1 MTALPD
7 AGAWRALAQAEV
19 GGDVELAP
27 GELEC
32 REFELAR
39 AAFDLRYPDT
49 EARMVAAFLR
59 FHQLGFEAFF
69 QGASSV
75 PMAIAGRPNLAS
87 MWMDGFLSAR
97 MTALAK
103 RCDCDCSR
111 RYRWGQGY
119 EECPR
124 RQLALNQ
131 KSLNLV
137 TALQA

>member
-7 AGAWRALAQAEV
+7 AGAWRALVQAELD
-19 GGDVELAP
+19 GDVELTP
-27 GELEC
+27 GELEI

-69 QGASSV
+69 QGACTV
-75 PMAIAGRPNLAS
+75 PMAIAGQPQLAS

-97 MTALAK
+97 MAALAK

-111 RYRWGQGY
+111 HYRWGQGY

>member
-7 AGAWRALAQAEV
+7 ADAWRALAQAKV
-19 GGDVELAP
+19 DDDVELAP
-27 GELEC
+27 GEMEC

-39 AAFDLRYPDT
+39 AAFDLRYP
-49 EARMVAAFLR
+49 ESEVRMAAAFIR

-75 PMAIAGRPNLAS
+75 PMAIASRPQLAS
-87 MWMDGFLSAR
+87 MWMDGFLTAR
-97 MTALAK
+97 MAALAK

-124 RQLALNQ
+124 RQFALNQ
-131 KSLNLV
+131 KSLKV
-137 TALQA
+137 FTALRA

>member
-7 AGAWRALAQAEV
+7 AGAWRALAQADV
-19 GGDVELAP
+19 DGDVESAP

-32 REFELAR
+32 REFELAQ

-49 EARMVAAFLR
+49 QVRMVAAFKR
-59 FHQLGFEAFF
+59 FHQLGFEAYF
-69 QGASSV
+69 QGECSV
-75 PMAIAGRPNLAS
+75 PVAIACRPQLAS

-97 MTALAK
+97 MAALAK

-111 RYRWGQGY
+111 RYRWGLGY

-124 RQLALNQ
+124 RKSALDQ

-137 TALQA
+137 TALQV

>member
-7 AGAWRALAQAEV
+7 AGAWRALEQAELD
-19 GGDVELAP
+19 GDVELAP

-39 AAFDLRYPDT
+39 AAFDLRYPNT

-69 QGASSV
+69 QGACSV
-75 PMAIAGRPNLAS
+75 PMAIAGRTQLAS

-97 MTALAK
+97 MAALAK

>member
-7 AGAWRALAQAEV
+7 AGAWRALAQATV
-19 GGDVELAP
+19 DGDVELAP

-39 AAFDLRYPDT
+39 AAFDLRNPES
-49 EARMVAAFLR
+49 EAPMVAAFLR

-75 PMAIAGRPNLAS
+75 PMAIACRPQLAG
-87 MWMDGFLSAR
+87 MWMDGFDSAR
-97 MTALAK
+97 MAALAK

-111 RYRWGQGY
+111 RYRWGLGY

-124 RQLALNQ
+124 RQSALNQ
-131 KSLNLV
+131 KSLNRF
-137 TALQA
+137 TALKA